1 MKHLFYNQIPASERG
16 FLCFG
21 YRSAYSWTM
30 TAFNEWLYLKYVKK
44 LGNSDFYPY
53 FCKVIATFS
62 QVTVYE
68 KNVYAICA

>member
-16 FLCFG
+16 FFYFG

-44 LGNSDFYPY
+44 LGSSDYYPY
-53 FCKVIATFS
+53 LCK
-62 QVTVYE
+62 
-68 KNVYAICA
+68 